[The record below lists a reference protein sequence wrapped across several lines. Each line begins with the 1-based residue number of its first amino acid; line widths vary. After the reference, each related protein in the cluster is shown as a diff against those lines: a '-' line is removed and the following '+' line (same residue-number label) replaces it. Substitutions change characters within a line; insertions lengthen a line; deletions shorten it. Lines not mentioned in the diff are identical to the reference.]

1 MPQGPVTT
9 SNMPTNVGAGEKRK
23 RKKVRGKGR
32 EGGSKGR
39 GKGAPAT
46 KKSRPTQG
54 GSHGSAVD
62 RRVKPPLSLQLA
74 AATNVG
80 GVDMG
85 AYSMRQLPTGSRD
98 HFRRVHA
105 LSAVPSVTGPGQ

>member
-23 RKKVRGKGR
+23 RKKRGKGR